1 MLHDP
6 RDPALQKWL
15 RSLKPR
21 TELTA
26 RYALVAKYAALR
38 VDPGFRARIAELLQT
53 LKPDDCELAAIFNE
67 ARLLTSG
74 DGEEDDDGSDG

>member
-26 RYALVAKYAALR
+26 RYALVAKYPALR
-38 VDPGFRARIAELLQT
+38 VDPGFRARIAELLFA
-53 LKPDDCELAAIFNE
+53 LRPDDTELAAIFNE
-67 ARLLTSG
+67 ARMLNRG
-74 DGEEDDDGSDG
+74 IGEEEEAS

>member
-1 MLHDP
+1 MHHDP

-26 RYALVAKYAALR
+26 RYALVARYPALR
-38 VDPGFRARIAELLQT
+38 GDPGFRARIVELLYA
-53 LKPDDCELAAIFNE
+53 LKPDDRELAAIFNE
-67 ARLLTSG
+67 ARLLNNELDCE
-74 DGEEDDDGSDG
+74 DGAEG